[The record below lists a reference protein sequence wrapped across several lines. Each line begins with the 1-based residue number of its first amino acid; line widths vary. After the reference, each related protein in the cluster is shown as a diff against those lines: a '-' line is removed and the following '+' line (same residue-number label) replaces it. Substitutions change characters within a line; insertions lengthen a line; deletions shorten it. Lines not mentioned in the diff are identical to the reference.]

1 MSKQA
6 LASVLRLIV
15 DLTPTERGA
24 VESRIRMLGHRRS
37 VTEIDVVEQVYR
49 AISVSTRKG
58 FPPLGQIRRSSNWY
72 RFERGCRRLQQF
84 VTVVCGDGLG
94 RYRPRVLTILVGCLI
109 KDLKRHGIGLG
120 PVTLGDRMMQVDE
133 VVGRCYPG
141 YVEAG
146 LLREAL
152 VVGGF
157 TDEPD

>member
-6 LASVLRLIV
+6 LNSVLELIV
-15 DLTPTERGA
+15 GLTPTERDA

-37 VTEIDVVEQVYR
+37 ITEIDVVEQVYR
-49 AISVSTRKG
+49 AIAGLTRNG
-58 FPPLGQIRRSSNWY
+58 FPPLGQLRRSSNWY

-84 VTVVCGDGLG
+84 VTASCGEGLG
-94 RYRPRVLTILVGCLI
+94 RRRPRVLTTLLGCLI
-109 KDLKRHGIGLG
+109 EDLNQNRIGLG
-120 PVTLGDRMMQVDE
+120 PVTLGDRMMMVDE

-152 VVGGF
+152 LGRF
-157 TDEPD
+157 MDEPD